1 MAKKENPVGKF
12 FLDVANGIYFVISF
26 VNLQYAVLV
35 LLVGIVLFITGVFS
49 RVPILQTIF
58 FILLA
63 LSIVLAIVLTIRKLI
78 VGTNK
83 KEKKSK
89 KKEVGDVSDFSEK
102 KESESVS
109 TLRTEDNEN
118 KVTLPITEQM
128 EIAKENGV
136 KEKAVVYPIYSK
148 VRQNNNYIMAEF
160 EDRYELYFNS
170 EKGLI
175 RVRTDY
181 KK

>member
-1 MAKKENPVGKF
+1 MAKKGTPVGKF

-35 LLVGIVLFITGVFS
+35 GLVGIVLFITGVFN
-49 RVPILQTIF
+49 RAPIVQTIF

-78 VGTNK
+78 LGNGK
-83 KEKKSK
+83 KEKKSTK
-89 KKEVGDVSDFSEK
+89 KDVGNVSDFSEK
-102 KESESVS
+102 KESERV
-109 TLRTEDNEN
+109 TEPVRENNEN
-118 KVTLPITEQM
+118 RVTLPISEQI
-128 EIAKENGV
+128 EIANENGV
-136 KEKAVVYPIYSK
+136 KEKQISYPIYSK

>member
-12 FLDVANGIYFVISF
+12 FLNVANGIYSAISF

-35 LLVGIVLFITGVFS
+35 LLVGIVLFLTGVLNN
-49 RVPILQTIF
+49 VPIVKTIF
-58 FILLA
+58 FIVLA
-63 LSIVLAIVLTIRKLI
+63 LSIVLAIILTIRKLI
-78 VGTNK
+78 IGS
-83 KEKKSK
+83 EKKK
-89 KKEVGDVSDFSEK
+89 GKKEVGDVSDFNTENK
-102 KESESVS
+102 KESV
-109 TLRTEDNEN
+109 TEATNQNNEGR
-118 KVTLPITEQM
+118 VTLPITEQM

-136 KEKAVVYPIYSK
+136 NEKTIVYPIYSK